1 MRLKIV
7 FVALLILIALAGCLR
22 VEPQAEVRQ
31 EQTTTAEQQTTTAI
45 VEVETDTE
53 TVPEPTYNLCD
64 IPLDA
69 ELQIWVFDY
78 CKDKKLNPYL
88 IFAMCER
95 ESQYKADA
103 VGDSGRSLGIMQI
116 QEQWH
121 QERMDR
127 LGCTD
132 LLNPYQNVTVGIDIL
147 LDLYNKNDNT
157 AWVLMAYNGGVAY
170 ADRYYE
176 AGNISEYAEGIMAR
190 AEELKQM
197 KGGGNND

>member
-7 FVALLILIALAGCLR
+7 FVALLILIAFAGCLR

-45 VEVETDTE
+45 VEVETE
-53 TVPEPTYNLCD
+53 TVAEPTYNLCD

-147 LDLYNKNDNT
+147 IDLYSKCNDI
-157 AWVLMAYNGGVAY
+157 AWVLMAYNGGEAY
-170 ADRYYE
+170 ANRNYS
-176 AGNISEYAEGIMAR
+176 AGNISEYARYIITR
-190 AEELKQM
+190 AEEM
-197 KGGGNND
+197 ESD

>member
-7 FVALLILIALAGCLR
+7 FVAFLILIALAGCLR

-45 VEVETDTE
+45 VEVETE
-53 TVPEPTYNLCD
+53 TVAEPTYNLCD

-147 LDLYNKNDNT
+147 IDLYSKCNDT
-157 AWVLMAYNGGVAY
+157 AWVLMAYNGGEAY
-170 ADRYYE
+170 ANRNYS
-176 AGNISEYAEGIMAR
+176 AGNISEYARYIMTR
-190 AEELKQM
+190 AGEMESDEE
-197 KGGGNND
+197 

>member
-1 MRLKIV
+1 MRFKIV
-7 FVALLILIALAGCLR
+7 FVALSTLIALAGCLR

-45 VEVETDTE
+45 VEVETVE
-53 TVPEPTYNLCD
+53 TVAEPTYKLCN
-64 IPLDA
+64 IPLDE

-78 CKDKKLNPYL
+78 CKDKHISPYL
-88 IFAMCER
+88 VFAMCER

-103 VGDSGRSLGIMQI
+103 VGDSGNSLGIMQI
-116 QEQWH
+116 QPKWH

-147 LDLYNKNDNT
+147 LDLYSKNEDT

-170 ADRYYE
+170 ANRHCD
-176 AGNISEYAEGIMAR
+176 AGNISEYAEYIMAR
-190 AEELKQM
+190 AEELEQM
-197 KGGGNND
+197 KAGGKNE

>member
-1 MRLKIV
+1 MRFKIV
-7 FVALLILIALAGCLR
+7 FVALSTLIALAGCLR
-22 VEPQAEVRQ
+22 TEPQAEVRQ

-45 VEVETDTE
+45 VEVETE
-53 TVPEPTYNLCD
+53 TVSEPKYNLCD

-88 IFAMCER
+88 VFAMCER

-147 LDLYNKNDNT
+147 LDLYSKNEDT

-170 ADRYYE
+170 ANRHYE
-176 AGNISEYAEGIMAR
+176 VGNISEYAEGIMAR
-190 AEELKQM
+190 AEELEQM
-197 KGGGNND
+197 KGE